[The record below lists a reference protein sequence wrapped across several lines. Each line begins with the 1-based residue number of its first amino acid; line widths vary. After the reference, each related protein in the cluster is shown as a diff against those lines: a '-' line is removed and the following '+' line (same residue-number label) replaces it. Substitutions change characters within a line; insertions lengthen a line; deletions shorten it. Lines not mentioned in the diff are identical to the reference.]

1 MKRSLM
7 VLVLTLGLVAAA
19 CAGEDDASSG
29 VASLTASDTSVGA
42 SGDETGDT
50 DGTEVDAEQAML
62 DFAACMRDNGIEIED
77 PTVDADGNVQ
87 FGSFRGPGGEA
98 PEIDREVIEAART
111 VCEEEIEGIALGFG
125 GRSDF
130 DLTEMQDT
138 FVEYAACMRDNG
150 YDMDDP
156 DLSNFG
162 PGSGNGPGEGGGI
175 FGEIDREDPDYI
187 AAQSVCEEILT
198 GAFGDAPIPGTGQG
212 RGGGGG

>member
-1 MKRSLM
+1 M
-7 VLVLTLGLVAAA
+7 VLLLALGLMAAA
-19 CAGEDDASSG
+19 CGSEDDAGSG
-29 VASLTASDTSVGA
+29 IASLEATDVAVGDSA
-42 SGDETGDT
+42 DSGAV
-50 DGTEVDAEQAML
+50 EVDTEEAML
-62 DFAACMRDNGIEIED
+62 AFAACMRDNGIEIED

-87 FGSFRGPGGEA
+87 FGSFRGPGGEV
-98 PEIDREVIEAART
+98 PEIDREVIDAAREA
-111 VCEEEIEGIALGFG
+111 CEDEIEGVALGFG
-125 GRSDF
+125 GRGEF

-212 RGGGGG
+212 RRGGGE